1 MMVMMILMII
11 ITVKDENNNVDVV
24 ILIIQFVAN
33 ISKFV
38 NVRLIF
44 GLNEYMR
51 LFQRIIT

>member
-1 MMVMMILMII
+1 MVMILMII
-11 ITVKDENNNVDVV
+11 ITVKDEDNNVDVV